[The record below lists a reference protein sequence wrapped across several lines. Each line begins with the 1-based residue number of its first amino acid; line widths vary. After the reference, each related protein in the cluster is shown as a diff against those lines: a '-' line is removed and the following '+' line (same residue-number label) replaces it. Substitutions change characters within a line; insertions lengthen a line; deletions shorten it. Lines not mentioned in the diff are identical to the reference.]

1 MFKSSDGE
9 VAVAP
14 ASDKFCVIFLECIEL
29 SSLLNQE
36 IYKDNENRMKN
47 RQSLNDIINNKMKQK
62 TSDYWIEKLNY
73 AGCPAAKVASLPEAL
88 NSQLIKDTEMVIS
101 SSGPEGRKIKMT
113 GFPVKL
119 SETPAQLYRSPPLLG
134 EHTEEVL
141 KNIK

>member
-1 MFKSSDGE
+1 MKNSD
-9 VAVAP
+9 
-14 ASDKFCVIFLECIEL
+14 
-29 SSLLNQE
+29 SLNK
-36 IYKDNENRMKN
+36 IVNENMVLK
-47 RQSLNDIINNKMKQK
+47 S
-62 TSDYWIEKLNY
+62 SDYWIKKLND
-73 AGCPAAKVASLPEAL
+73 AGCPAAKIVSLPEAL
-88 NSQLIKDTEMVIS
+88 NSQLIKDTQMVIS

>member
-1 MFKSSDGE
+1 M
-9 VAVAP
+9 
-14 ASDKFCVIFLECIEL
+14 ECIEL
-29 SSLLNQE
+29 KDLLNQE

-47 RQSLNDIINNKMKQK
+47 RQSLNDIINDKMKQK
-62 TSDYWIEKLNY
+62 TSDFWIEKLND

-88 NSQLIKDTEMVIS
+88 DSQLIKDTEMVIT